1 MNVIRGPIGPAA
13 RRGFSHVAG
22 TLRVPSAASTQ
33 TSGRWSASV
42 TARGACLLRGFT
54 LVELLVVIAIIGVLV
69 ALLLPA
75 VQAAREA
82 ARRAACTNNLKQ
94 IGLADLEYEEANG
107 HLVVARLGPD
117 STTSMEMRML
127 RTAVARSGASGF
139 VLLLPFMEQKPLYDQ
154 LDVYKN
160 DSIYPAQEMFPS
172 SPWRTPARTKAIGTS
187 VAAYIC
193 PSEGSE
199 LYLENSN
206 SSMPAAVGSY
216 AFVAGH
222 RGVNGGAL
230 YTPVNACMT
239 KHHNTGP
246 HLYRTQVKL
255 KEVTDGTSN
264 TISVGETIEN
274 SIGTINGATSFNIWT
289 NTLRYLSCFR
299 TTTVALNTP
308 PWVETLN
315 VNGDIV
321 NGAFA
326 SRHPGGAQFVYLDGR
341 VSFLQESIDL
351 DLYQNLSTIAGE
363 PLTMDLIDKERCKG
377 D

>member
-1 MNVIRGPIGPAA
+1 LIEKIAMNGRQGRQRRSRG
-13 RRGFSHVAG
+13 
-22 TLRVPSAASTQ
+22 
-33 TSGRWSASV
+33 
-42 TARGACLLRGFT
+42 RGFT

-82 ARRAACTNNLKQ
+82 ARRSTCTNNLKQ
-94 IGLADLEYEEANG
+94 IGLADLNYESTNG

-117 STTSMEMRML
+117 SVVSSEEMRPL
-127 RTAVARSGASGF
+127 RTPLERSGASGF
-139 VLLLPFMEQKPLYDQ
+139 VLLLPFMELNALYNQ

-160 DSIYPAQEMFPS
+160 NSIYPAQMMFPNVV
-172 SPWRTPARTKAIGTS
+172 WRTPERNRAINTS

-199 LYLENSN
+199 LHLETST
-206 SSMPAAVGSY
+206 STLPPATGSY

-222 RGVNGGAL
+222 RGINGGAL
-230 YTPVNACMT
+230 YGHTQACWT

-255 KEVTDGTSN
+255 KEVEDGTSN

-274 SIGTINGATSFNIWT
+274 SIGLINGATSFNVWT
-289 NTLRYLSCFR
+289 QTERYLSSFR
-299 TTTVALNTP
+299 NTAVALNTP
-308 PWVETLN
+308 PWVETR
-315 VNGDIV
+315 VIPADGDVV

-326 SRHPGGAQFVYLDGR
+326 SRHPGGSQFVYLDGR
-341 VSFLQESIDL
+341 VEFLQESIDF

-363 PLTMDLIDKERCKG
+363 PLVMDKLDEVRCKG
-377 D
+377 GW

>member
-1 MNVIRGPIGPAA
+1 MAMNGRQKHE
-13 RRGFSHVAG
+13 S
-22 TLRVPSAASTQ
+22 PSRDQ
-33 TSGRWSASV
+33 
-42 TARGACLLRGFT
+42 GFT

-82 ARRAACTNNLKQ
+82 ARRSTCTNNLKQ
-94 IGLADLEYEEANG
+94 AGLADLEYEAAHGNI
-107 HLVVARLGPD
+107 VVARLGPD
-117 STTSMEMRML
+117 SSVSKEMRPL
-127 RTAVARSGASGF
+127 RTAVERSGASGF
-139 VLLLPFMEQKPLYDQ
+139 VLLLPFMELNALYNQ

-160 DSIYPAQEMFPS
+160 DSIYPAADMFPS
-172 SPWRTPARTKAIGTS
+172 SPWRTPERTRAIGTS
-187 VAAYIC
+187 VAAFIC

-199 LYLENSN
+199 LYLENS
-206 SSMPAAVGSY
+206 SSSTPPAVGSY

-222 RGVNGGAL
+222 RGINGGVL

-239 KHHNTGP
+239 KHHNAGP
-246 HLYRTQVKL
+246 HLYKTQVKL
-255 KEVTDGTSN
+255 KEIEDGTSH
-264 TISVGETIEN
+264 TISVGEVIET

-289 NTLRYLSCFR
+289 NTLRYLSCYR

-308 PWVETLN
+308 PWVETLD

-326 SRHPGGAQFVYLDGR
+326 SRHPGGSQFVLLDGH
-341 VSFLQESIDL
+341 VEFLQESIDL
-351 DLYQNLSTIAGE
+351 DSYQNLSTIAGE
-363 PLTMDLIDKERCKG
+363 PLVMDQLDKERCQG